1 MRKPILILLFSSSFL
16 LIIFFVVLSF
26 KYKKSDVLGGSVN
39 SMFSSLESKSEIGV
53 LEIEGVITSS
63 DDILKKIRILKLK
76 NEVKAVIVRVNSPG
90 GAVAPSQE
98 IYEELK
104 KLDAIKP
111 VVASFSSVAA
121 SGGYYIGVGAGKIVA
136 NAGTITGSIG
146 VIMNLM
152 DLQNLYKYIK
162 VSPFVIKSGKFKDIG
177 NSARAMTEQEKAILQ
192 NMSDDIH
199 AQFKE
204 AVSVSRKIP
213 IKNLDEIAD
222 GRVFTGKQALD
233 LGLIDYIGTFDD
245 AIVLSANLAGVSEKS
260 ELYYPK
266 TKKEGFRSLFT
277 DVDSLLK
284 LISNKLGIESSS
296 SFM

>member
-1 MRKPILILLFSSSFL
+1 MKKPVLILLFSSSII
-16 LIIFFVVLSF
+16 LILFFIVLSF
-26 KYKKSDVLGGSVN
+26 KYKTADRKN
-39 SMFSSLESKSEIGV
+39 SIFSSLDNKIEIGV

-63 DDILKKIRILKLK
+63 DDILKKIRMLKERD
-76 NEVKAVIVRVNSPG
+76 EVKAVVLRVNSPG

-98 IYEELK
+98 IYEEIK
-104 KLDAIKP
+104 KLDITKP

-162 VSPFVIKSGKFKDIG
+162 IFPFVIKSGKFKDIG
-177 NSARAMTEQEKAILQ
+177 NSARAMTDAEKQILQ

-213 IKNLDEIAD
+213 LKNLDEIAD

-233 LGLIDYIGTFDD
+233 LGLVDYLGTFDD
-245 AIVLSANLAGVSEKS
+245 AILLCSKLAGISEKS

-266 TKKEGFRSLFT
+266 NKKEGFRSLFSE
-277 DVDSLLK
+277 VDSILK
-284 LISNKLGIESSS
+284 LISNKLGVENSA